1 MPFAQSN
8 ICSMDGLPVAR
19 RPSEL
24 RVTEIA
30 AKSAL
35 NRVRGM
41 GFTWSLNPF
50 TGCQHQCVFCY
61 ARGTHA
67 YRELDG
73 VREWGSV
80 LSVKVNIAAAL
91 RADLAS
97 QTYRGEEIAVGTATD
112 PYQALEGS
120 YRLMR
125 GILTALRDARAP
137 FHITTRSPLIVRDLD
152 LLAQCARRADVGVAV
167 SIATLDEALARE
179 IEPTVAPP
187 RQRLRAVRA
196 LADAGI
202 RVGVAVAPVLPDVTD
217 DAASLASV
225 VHAAAGAGAS
235 HVWHSALNLGAIT
248 RDAYFAF
255 LAATRP
261 ELVERYTRLF
271 GRGRYAEPGYVRE
284 VAERVR
290 AACRSSTFVRSRSL
304 PPDRTGAQI
313 ALPLGRRARRA
324 EGARDDQTGVVR
336 RRRDRHTLRAAG
348 PAGRRRHRPGPWGA
362 ARADPRLRRPDP
374 GFVARDR

>member
-1 MPFAQSN
+1 
-8 ICSMDGLPVAR
+8 MDGIAVAR
-19 RPSEL
+19 RPSDVRAVE
-24 RVTEIA
+24 TA

-50 TGCQHQCVFCY
+50 TGCIHQCVFCY

-73 VREWGSV
+73 VRDWGSA
-80 LSVKVNIAAAL
+80 LTVKVNIATVL
-91 RADLAS
+91 RAELAGRA
-97 QTYRGEEIAVGTATD
+97 YRGEEIAIGTATD
-112 PYQALEGS
+112 PYQALEGR

-125 GILTALRDARAP
+125 AILPALRDARAP

-152 LLAQCARRADVGVAV
+152 LLAQCARRADVGVAI
-167 SIATLDEALARE
+167 SIATLDEALAHE

-202 RVGVAVAPVLPDVTD
+202 RVGVAVAPVLPDLTD
-217 DAASLASV
+217 SPDSLAAV
-225 VHAAAGAGAS
+225 VRAAADAGAS
-235 HVWHSALNLGAIT
+235 HVWHSALNLGTIT

-261 ELVERYTRLF
+261 ELLERYTRLF
-271 GRGRYAEPGYVRE
+271 GRGRYAEPAYVRQ
-284 VAERVR
+284 VAGRVH
-290 AACRSSTFVRSRSL
+290 AASRGVKFVRHRSL
-304 PPDRTGAQI
+304 PPDHSGAQM
-313 ALPLGRRARRA
+313 ALL
-324 EGARDDQTGVVR
+324 
-336 RRRDRHTLRAAG
+336 
-348 PAGRRRHRPGPWGA
+348 
-362 ARADPRLRRPDP
+362 
-374 GFVARDR
+374 

>member
-1 MPFAQSN
+1 MA
-8 ICSMDGLPVAR
+8 GLPVAR
-19 RPSEL
+19 RPSEITV
-24 RVTEIA
+24 REIA

-50 TGCQHQCVFCY
+50 TGCAHQCVFCY

-73 VREWGSV
+73 VRQWGSV
-80 LSVKVNIAAAL
+80 IGVKVNVAAVL
-91 RADLAS
+91 RDDLAGRA
-97 QTYRGEEIAVGTATD
+97 YRGEEIAVGTATD
-112 PYQALEGS
+112 PYQALEGR

-125 GILTALRDARAP
+125 DVLPALRDARAP

-152 LLAQCARRADVGVAV
+152 LLAQCARRADVGVAI
-167 SIATLDEALARE
+167 SIATLDDAVAHE

-217 DAASLASV
+217 DAESLAAV
-225 VHAAAGAGAS
+225 VRAAAEAGAS

-255 LAATRP
+255 LASTRP
-261 ELVERYTRLF
+261 ELVERYERLF
-271 GRGRYAEPGYVRE
+271 RQGRYAEAAYVRT
-284 VAERVR
+284 VAERVH
-290 AACRSSTFVRSRSL
+290 AACRTTRFPRSRTL
-304 PPDRTGAQI
+304 RPDRSGAQL
-313 ALPLGRRARRA
+313 ALL
-324 EGARDDQTGVVR
+324 
-336 RRRDRHTLRAAG
+336 
-348 PAGRRRHRPGPWGA
+348 
-362 ARADPRLRRPDP
+362 
-374 GFVARDR
+374 